1 MSAIAIIGGG
11 PAGIALARQLDQLGI
26 SYVLFEAGQM
36 AETWRS
42 VPADLTV
49 LSPWWTN
56 TLGWRDM
63 FDCNP
68 FAKVPALTYVEHLMR
83 ISRRLRGDIRE
94 RTRVAHIRK
103 DGSQQWI
110 IQTEQGTAQTFAKV
124 VLATGY
130 YQSPKGAEPAFSSDG
145 SVPVLH
151 AAAIHDYQQL
161 MQFSADKHPVLV
173 IGKRVTAGQLIVELH
188 QRQLRCLLS
197 VKTQVEY
204 RRHGT
209 IAALREQL
217 YFFWEEL
224 QLWLHPGLKRNSYP
238 VMDGGLTQQLIES
251 GEVEV
256 MPPVLTVTAGEVVF
270 TDQQRRH
277 CAAIICATGYDPSL
291 GLLQPLLNLAPSE
304 VPAVFQ
310 YEVEGLPNLFLL
322 GFDNIADHR
331 SRYLRGIRRDAVILA
346 KRLMQR

>member
-11 PAGIALARQLDQLGI
+11 PAGIALARQLDKLDI
-26 SYVLFEAGQM
+26 SYVLFEAGQI

-56 TLGWRDM
+56 TLSLRDV

-68 FAKVPALTYVEHLMR
+68 FAKVPALSYAEYLMR
-83 ISRRLRGDIRE
+83 MSRCLCGDVRE
-94 RTRVAHIRK
+94 RTRVVNISRDNA
-103 DGSQQWI
+103 QQWI
-110 IQTEQGTAQTFAKV
+110 IQTDQGSAHTFAKV

-145 SVPVLH
+145 SIPIIH
-151 AAAIHDYQQL
+151 SAAIHDYQQL
-161 MQFSADKHPVLV
+161 MQFSAAKYPILV

-188 QRQLRCLLS
+188 QRQLPCLLS
-197 VKTQVEY
+197 VKAPVEY

-209 IAALREQL
+209 IAALREQM

-224 QLWLHPGLKRNSYP
+224 QLWLNPGLKRNSYP
-238 VMDGGLTQQLIES
+238 VMDGGKTQQLIKS

-256 MPPVLTVTAGEVVF
+256 MSPVLSVTDGEVLF
-270 TDQQRRH
+270 TNQQSRH
-277 CAAIICATGYDPSL
+277 CTAIICATGYNPNL
-291 GLLQPLLNLAPSE
+291 GLLHPLLNLAMSE
-304 VPAVFQ
+304 VPTVLQ
-310 YEVEGLPNLFLL
+310 YEVVGLPNLFLL

-331 SRYLRGIRRDAVILA
+331 SRYLRGIRRDAIKLA
-346 KRLMQR
+346 KRLTQN